1 MVLTILQLIRD
12 LRHDNRGQDM
22 VEYAL
27 VAGLSVSAAMAI
39 SPAIAST
46 ATYFAHVTKVLSDLL
61 AATGG
66 H

>member
-1 MVLTILQLIRD
+1 
-12 LRHDNRGQDM
+12 M

-46 ATYFAHVTKVLSDLL
+46 ATYFGYVTKVLSDLV
-61 AATGG
+61 AATAGR
-66 H
+66 